1 MKPFDDYLEKN
12 LDAFLA
18 LLLAF
23 ALVGLALLAV
33 QNAWVIPAIAVAA
46 LCLFLSV
53 LLRFGAINPA
63 AFPLSG
69 PTRTIAVCI
78 YAAALTGILIF
89 TGLGYDLASRP
100 VSILTVFLLLA
111 PSWVIAG
118 TLTLAAKQRNT
129 LETNTGGG
137 TRDQ

>member
-1 MKPFDDYLEKN
+1 MKSFDDYLEKN
-12 LDAFLA
+12 RAAFLS

-23 ALVGLALLAV
+23 ALVGLALFAV
-33 QNAWVIPAIAVAA
+33 QNGWVIPAIAVAA
-46 LCLFLSV
+46 LCLFLIV
-53 LLRFGAINPA
+53 LSRFGAMNPA

-69 PTRTIAVCI
+69 PARTIAVCI
-78 YAAALTGILIF
+78 YAAALAGILILI
-89 TGLGYDLASRP
+89 GLGYDLASRP

-118 TLTLAAKQRNT
+118 TMTLAAKNRIP
-129 LETNTGGG
+129 LETQTGGG